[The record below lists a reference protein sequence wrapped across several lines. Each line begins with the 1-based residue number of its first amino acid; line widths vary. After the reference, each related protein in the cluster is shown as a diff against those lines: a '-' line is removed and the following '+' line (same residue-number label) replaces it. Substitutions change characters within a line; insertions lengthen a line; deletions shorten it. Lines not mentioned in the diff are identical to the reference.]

1 MPVPTRC
8 VAIHLTF
15 LRAVWPRAQFTYTSL
30 FGAYSSYLYLRS
42 GLIYGPLLAHAFCN
56 VMGLPDFGAVPT
68 HPRRALLAPAFVIG
82 LAGFV
87 AAVSADAICRPH
99 LSDSPFWREANACP
113 A

>member
-1 MPVPTRC
+1 M
-8 VAIHLTF
+8 AIHLTF

-113 A
+113 PA